1 MLHYHQKKEQATL
14 AEGLGYADLYSQ
26 EWLHIKYLSIYTFSP
41 SKINYSNQCRTLLH
55 VPKFL
60 PKVLFLESISKKIAL
75 LFFFLIFRLRV
86 ESSA

>member
-26 EWLHIKYLSIYTFSP
+26 ERLHIKYSSIYTFFP
-41 SKINYSNQCRTLLH
+41 SKINHSNQCRILLH

-60 PKVLFLESISKKIAL
+60 PKVLFLESISKKSL
-75 LFFFLIFRLRV
+75 CSSFFLFLGNV